1 LLARGSSCGQATPH
15 TFKVVSAIPGKKLVL
30 FSPAAMLAYFEELA
44 AAETAGNATPE
55 LLDAIATRN
64 NVEMLG
70 PVPDTYL

>member
-1 LLARGSSCGQATPH
+1 
-15 TFKVVSAIPGKKLVL
+15 
-30 FSPAAMLAYFEELA
+30 MLAYFEELA